1 GNPWQVT
8 LVASPLMR
16 MHNENNKGGFEGPQ
30 IPYEYVGPDGTTE
43 IVNNTGF
50 NDKPNPRGPME
61 IGDDRSFNNNVLASI
76 YVELKPFKWLTYKV
90 TPAVEAN
97 YSRSKFWF
105 PAFDMGV
112 RSRGQ
117 AELTENFSENINLSL
132 ENQVTFNNQFNNHSI
147 TATAVHHVRKNEGNS
162 INANA
167 LGFPYEQL
175 NVISQSYEE
184 GRQVQGYYSH
194 FTSE

>member
-1 GNPWQVT
+1 
-8 LVASPLMR
+8 
-16 MHNENNKGGFEGPQ
+16 
-30 IPYEYVGPDGTTE
+30 
-43 IVNNTGF
+43 
-50 NDKPNPRGPME
+50 
-61 IGDDRSFNNNVLASI
+61 
-76 YVELKPFKWLTYKV
+76 LKPFKWLTYKV

-175 NVISQSYEE
+175 NVISQSFEE
-184 GRQVQGYYSH
+184 GRQVQGYYSP
-194 FTSE
+194 FTSESYLARLIYDYGNKYLLTASIRRDGNSRFGPTNRWGT